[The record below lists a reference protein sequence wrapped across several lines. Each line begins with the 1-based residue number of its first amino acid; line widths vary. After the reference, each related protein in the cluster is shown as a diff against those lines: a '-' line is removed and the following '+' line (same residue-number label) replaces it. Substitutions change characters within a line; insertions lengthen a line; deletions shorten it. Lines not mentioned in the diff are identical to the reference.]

1 MKLGVDLKHKAKY
14 FSSKMGLCGYNRE
27 LQFKTHRLML
37 NPELVQR
44 NKGEEYSF
52 MDLGETVVNI
62 ESIGENWKFKV

>member
-14 FSSKMGLCGYNRE
+14 FSSKREYNRE
-27 LQFKTHRLML
+27 LQFKIHRLML

-62 ESIGENWKFKV
+62 ESIGEN